1 MKSFMTLGPGLTP
14 AAPNAIVAAYIAAAL
29 PLKRTT
35 AASAAVQ
42 AVAACRQLA
51 AASLG
56 SAAGSPVPKPEV
68 TGRAAARN
76 AWGASGQPTKT
87 ILK

>member
-1 MKSFMTLGPGLTP
+1 MM
-14 AAPNAIVAAYIAAAL
+14 AAYIAAAL

-56 SAAGSPVPKPEV
+56 SAAGSPEKVPKPEV

-76 AWGASGQPTKT
+76 AWGASGQPTRT